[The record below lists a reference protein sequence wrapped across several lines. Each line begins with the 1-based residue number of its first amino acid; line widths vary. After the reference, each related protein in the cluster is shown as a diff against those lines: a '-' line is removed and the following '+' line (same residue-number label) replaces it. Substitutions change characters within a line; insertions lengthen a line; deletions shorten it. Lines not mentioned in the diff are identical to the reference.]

1 MIGISL
7 LALIANAFCLWLL
20 QRTNSKEAHIR
31 ASVIFS
37 ANDVI
42 INAGVIAAG
51 LLVWWLDSGIPDLV
65 VGIIV
70 FIIVLRG
77 AVRILKLAK

>member
-1 MIGISL
+1 M
-7 LALIANAFCLWLL
+7 
-20 QRTNSKEAHIR
+20 
-31 ASVIFS
+31 
-37 ANDVI
+37 I